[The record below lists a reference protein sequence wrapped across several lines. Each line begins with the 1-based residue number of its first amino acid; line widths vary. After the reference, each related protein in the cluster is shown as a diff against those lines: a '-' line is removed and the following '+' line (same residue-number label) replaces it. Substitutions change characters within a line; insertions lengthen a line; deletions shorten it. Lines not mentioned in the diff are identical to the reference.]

1 MTATAEKFRN
11 ALLDKL
17 SHFNE
22 TDNYCDLEVGIGQS
36 CNFIQIN
43 SIGGFCRSSA
53 RTAVSSSTGLSSP
66 HSAPS

>member
-36 CNFIQIN
+36 CNFILID
-43 SIGGFCRSSA
+43 SIGGFSH
-53 RTAVSSSTGLSSP
+53 G
-66 HSAPS
+66 